1 MGQLLVPAL
10 VGAGVGAV
18 GGAATGQNP
27 FKAAL
32 LGAGLGAGGAGL
44 MGAGAAGGAG
54 AAAGT
59 AGTGAGAGLIGGA
72 NLSTAGGLGLGSG
85 AAGATGG
92 LGNFLSS
99 IRGIETAPV
108 SMGTGGYAALGQ
120 NALTPIGGAATGG
133 INFGSI
139 GSNLGGT
146 NLPLGGQGIN
156 LSQYAN
162 PLTNVAENSIG
173 IGTQG
178 LGGAGINLG
187 NVGGADI
194 TRLAVNTPLS
204 LGEQF
209 TNMIGNPF
217 TDLTPRDKLGLG
229 LQGASMLNQPPQQM
243 QTPPLMPIT
252 RGNPEMVSSPLFN
265 VAPNVGMQEG
275 NELGLPNLLSRMPLT
290 EEELLRLQ
298 QQMQTAGFRGR

>member
-1 MGQLLVPAL
+1 MKLFNWFNPLWLV
-10 VGAGVGAV
+10 
-18 GGAATGQNP
+18 QNLFTTSLNP
-27 FKAAL
+27 ITI
-32 LGAGLGAGGAGL
+32 GAGLGALGSAATGKSPFTGALLGGGLGGLGSAGGLFGGA
-44 MGAGAAGGAG
+44 
-54 AAAGT
+54 
-59 AGTGAGAGLIGGA
+59 TGAGSGSSL
-72 NLSTAGGLGLGSG
+72 LSGFKGIEAAVPSLGSG
-85 AAGATGG
+85 
-92 LGNFLSS
+92 
-99 IRGIETAPV
+99 
-108 SMGTGGYAALGQ
+108 GYAQLAQAPLGS
-120 NALTPIGGAATGG
+120 IGGAATGG

-187 NVGGADI
+187 NIGGADI
-194 TRLAVNTPLS
+194 RRLAVNTPLS

-209 TNMIGNPF
+209 TDMIGNPF

-229 LQGASMLNQPPQQM
+229 LQGFDMMNQPQQPI
-243 QTPPLMPIT
+243 QPVPVTPIT
-252 RGNPEMVSSPLFN
+252 RGNPEAVSAPLFN

-275 NELGLPNLLSRMPLT
+275 NDIGMPNLKTTIPLT
-290 EEELLRLQ
+290 DEEILRLQ
-298 QQMQTAGFRGR
+298 QALQTTGFRGR

>member
-1 MGQLLVPAL
+1 MGQLLVPAMIGGGI
-10 VGAGVGAV
+10 GALGGAV
-18 GGAATGQNP
+18 SGQNP

-44 MGAGAAGGAG
+44 MGAG
-54 AAAGT
+54 
-59 AGTGAGAGLIGGA
+59 
-72 NLSTAGGLGLGSG
+72 G
-85 AAGATGG
+85 AAGAGSGSG
-92 LGNFLSS
+92 LFSGFK
-99 IRGIETAPV
+99 GIEAAVP
-108 SMGTGGYAALGQ
+108 SLGSGGYAQLAQAPLGS
-120 NALTPIGGAATGG
+120 IGGAATGG
-133 INFGSI
+133 INFGSL

-217 TDLTPRDKLGLG
+217 TDLTSRDKLGLG

-275 NELGLPNLLSRMPLT
+275 NDIGLPNLETNIPLT
-290 EEELLRLQ
+290 DEEILRLQ
-298 QQMQTAGFRGR
+298 QMLQTTGFRGR

>member
-1 MGQLLVPAL
+1 MKLFNWFNPLWLV
-10 VGAGVGAV
+10 
-18 GGAATGQNP
+18 QNLFTTSLNP
-27 FKAAL
+27 ITI
-32 LGAGLGAGGAGL
+32 GAGLGALGSAVTGKSPFTGALMGGALGGL
-44 MGAGAAGGAG
+44 G
-54 AAAGT
+54 
-59 AGTGAGAGLIGGA
+59 
-72 NLSTAGGLGLGSG
+72 SAGGLFGGASGAGSGSGLLSGFKGVEAAVPSLGS
-85 AAGATGG
+85 
-92 LGNFLSS
+92 
-99 IRGIETAPV
+99 
-108 SMGTGGYAALGQ
+108 GGYAALGQ
-120 NALTPIGGAATGG
+120 NALNPIGGAATGG

-217 TDLTPRDKLGLG
+217 TDLTARDKLGLG

-275 NELGLPNLLSRMPLT
+275 NDIGLPNLETNIPLT
-290 EEELLRLQ
+290 DEEILRLQ
-298 QQMQTAGFRGR
+298 QMLQTTGYRGR

>member
-1 MGQLLVPAL
+1 MKLFNWFNPLWLVQNLFTTSLNPITI
-10 VGAGVGAV
+10 GAGIGALGGAV
-18 GGAATGQNP
+18 TGRNP
-27 FKAAL
+27 FKSAL
-32 LGAGLGAGGAGL
+32 LGGALGGLGSAGGLFGAGGAG
-44 MGAGAAGGAG
+44 AGSGSGLLSGFKGIEAAVP
-54 AAAGT
+54 
-59 AGTGAGAGLIGGA
+59 
-72 NLSTAGGLGLGSG
+72 SLGS
-85 AAGATGG
+85 
-92 LGNFLSS
+92 
-99 IRGIETAPV
+99 
-108 SMGTGGYAALGQ
+108 GGYAALGQ
-120 NALTPIGGAATGG
+120 NALGPIGGAATGG

-194 TRLAVNTPLS
+194 RRLAVNTPLS

-209 TNMIGNPF
+209 TDMISNPLSSLS
-217 TDLTPRDKLGLG
+217 TSDKLGLG
-229 LQGASMLNQPPQQM
+229 LKGFDIMNQPQQPI
-243 QTPPLMPIT
+243 QPVPVTPLT
-252 RGNPEMVSSPLFN
+252 RGNPEAVSSPLFN

-275 NELGLPNLLSRMPLT
+275 NDIGMPNLKTTIPLT
-290 EEELLRLQ
+290 DEEILRLQ
-298 QQMQTAGFRGR
+298 QMLQTTGFRGR